1 MTPMTYFFIGLFLFF
16 FLAFVWQRLTC
27 LAAEELNEY
36 QAKRIAELS
45 GLHMHW
51 KQRAEEAEK
60 QLRYNA

>member
-16 FLAFVWQRLTC
+16 FLAFVWQRLAC
-27 LAAEELNEY
+27 VASEELIEM

-51 KQRAEEAEK
+51 KQRAQDAEAA
-60 QLRYNA
+60 LRYNA